1 GICQAVVINSGIANV
16 CTGRQGIIDANEITM
31 SVAKELNIKDALVI
45 PSSTGVIGSFLTSH
59 IKKIKK
65 AIPGL
70 VKHLSENGINDA
82 SEAIMTTDAFSKT
95 SSKKIKIDGR
105 QTAITAIGKGAG
117 MISPNMA
124 TMLCFAITDIALDK
138 KAQERLLQSSVNSSF
153 NKITVDGD
161 TSTNDTVLVLSNG
174 FLGNKPIKFNG
185 RNYKKVEAVLTE
197 ALSEIAYK
205 IVEDGE
211 GATKVARINVKGTRT
226 IKDADKI
233 AHTIGTSTLVK
244 TAIYGQDPNWG
255 RILAAAGRAGVKFNP
270 DKADLYIGNYQ
281 LCK

>member
-1 GICQAVVINSGIANV
+1 MKVKGFKASGIYSGIKRSGKKDLALIYSESPAQVSGVFTSNLVKAAPVIIGQKKVKSGICQAVVINSGIANV
-16 CTGRQGIIDANEITM
+16 CTGRQGVIDANDITKA
-31 SVAKELNIKDALVI
+31 VAKELRIKDSLVI

-82 SEAIMTTDAFSKT
+82 SEAIMTTDAFSKI
-95 SSKKIKIDGR
+95 SSKKIRIDGR

-124 TMLCFAITDIALDK
+124 TMLCFVMTDIALDK
-138 KAQERLLQSSVNSSF
+138 KAQDRLLQSSVNSSF

-174 FLGNKPIKFNG
+174 FLGNKLIK
-185 RNYKKVEAVLTE
+185 
-197 ALSEIAYK
+197 
-205 IVEDGE
+205 
-211 GATKVARINVKGTRT
+211 
-226 IKDADKI
+226 
-233 AHTIGTSTLVK
+233 
-244 TAIYGQDPNWG
+244 
-255 RILAAAGRAGVKFNP
+255 
-270 DKADLYIGNYQ
+270 
-281 LCK
+281 